1 MMSLALNVSSF
12 FYLSVQWIATK
23 DIAVL
28 PMGHHSFIDSVIPFC
43 PIAFLIYGT
52 LFPVFI
58 IFCFFCDRQRL
69 FTLFKIIAVAQ
80 IICYPIFFFFPYQA
94 GRPSSMELEGIVRF
108 IYFEIERWDSD
119 ANTLPSLHV
128 AYAFIIA
135 HTTCQFRKFAYIWAV
150 LIFFS
155 VMLVKQHLF
164 IDAVSG
170 MAVAYISIFTV
181 HHLENRNLA
190 LQKPNL

>member
-1 MMSLALNVSSF
+1 MAQENSLIMKSLNLDTTYSRCLMMSLALNVSSF

-28 PMGHHSFIDSVIPFC
+28 PMGHHSFIDSVIHFC

-80 IICYPIFFFFPYQA
+80 IICYPIFFFFPYQ
-94 GRPSSMELEGIVRF
+94 SIHRF
-108 IYFEIERWDSD
+108 WVYLSKYCPFVEAI
-119 ANTLPSLHV
+119 
-128 AYAFIIA
+128 
-135 HTTCQFRKFAYIWAV
+135 
-150 LIFFS
+150 
-155 VMLVKQHLF
+155 
-164 IDAVSG
+164 
-170 MAVAYISIFTV
+170 
-181 HHLENRNLA
+181 
-190 LQKPNL
+190 